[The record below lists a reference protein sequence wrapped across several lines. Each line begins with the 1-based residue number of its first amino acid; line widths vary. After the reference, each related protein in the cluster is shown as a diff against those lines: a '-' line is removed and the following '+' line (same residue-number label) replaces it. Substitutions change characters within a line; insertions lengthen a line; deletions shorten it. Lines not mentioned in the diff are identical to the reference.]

1 MVDALHSAA
10 NVLRR
15 RGVVVDVRPAVMYR
29 SELVVRRG
37 RRRAAVLP
45 IRRSVDED
53 VVAAQR
59 AVRRVVGQG
68 LFDVLRRTRHEWR
81 SRYASLAELD
91 RMLAMNS
98 NWHLA
103 APTRRRLARVWKDG
117 DTIELSRIFV
127 ITILRKRAVRRSGGR
142 AEPDAYE
149 AGSSTKTRMSRRAR
163 SA

>member
-1 MVDALHSAA
+1 MVDALYSAA

-15 RGVVVDVRPAVMYR
+15 RGVVVDIRPAVMYR

-53 VVAAQR
+53 VVAAHR

-68 LFDVLRRTRHEWR
+68 RFDVVRRTRHHWR
-81 SRYASLAELD
+81 SRYASLVELD

-103 APTRRRLARVWKDG
+103 APTRRQLARVWKDG
-117 DTIELSRIFV
+117 DTIELGRNLV
-127 ITILRKRAVRRSGGR
+127 ITVLQKRSVRRSGQGAIVR
-142 AEPDAYE
+142 D
-149 AGSSTKTRMSRRAR
+149 R
-163 SA
+163 